1 MSLFWASRCAV
12 HSFSESHNNA
22 FISVFCEGLKG
33 KFCFENSRREITFW
47 WDGAHDTIL
56 PVSNQ
61 FIFLSSLPLQ
71 IKCLNITI
79 KSVVFAHPTK
89 KNFAADIPAPTTEYI
104 KLCKKK
110 FFFNL
115 TQCLDREITVNKLTG
130 LCRTLWQLNWRAL
143 PRESKRQVKSDSMSL
158 GIFLDPQKQYKLF

>member
-1 MSLFWASRCAV
+1 MPKLLVTFLSCPSLCCLRHLLRAV

-22 FISVFCEGLKG
+22 FISIFCEGLQA

-89 KNFAADIPAPTTEYI
+89 KTLLQISPLQLLNISNFV
-104 KLCKKK
+104 KK
-110 FFFNL
+110 NL
-115 TQCLDREITVNKLTG
+115 FQPDAMSR
-130 LCRTLWQLNWRAL
+130 
-143 PRESKRQVKSDSMSL
+143 PRNNRRQVDWVV
-158 GIFLDPQKQYKLF
+158 

>member
-1 MSLFWASRCAV
+1 MPKLLVTFLSCPSLCCLRHLLRAV

-22 FISVFCEGLKG
+22 FISNFCEGSKG

-104 KLCKKK
+104 KLCEKKS
-110 FFFNL
+110 FS
-115 TQCLDREITVNKLTG
+115 T
-130 LCRTLWQLNWRAL
+130 
-143 PRESKRQVKSDSMSL
+143 
-158 GIFLDPQKQYKLF
+158 